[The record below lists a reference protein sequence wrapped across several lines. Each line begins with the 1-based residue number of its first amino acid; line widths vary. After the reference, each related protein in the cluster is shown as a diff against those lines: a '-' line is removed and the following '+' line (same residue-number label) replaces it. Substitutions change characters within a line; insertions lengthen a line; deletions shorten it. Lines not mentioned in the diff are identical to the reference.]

1 MRDAI
6 AIAFILITAGVYY
19 LLRRDVVGAFSLA
32 IVFLGAY
39 AVSLRPGV
47 GAPLLYA
54 FIGFFAGFV
63 VAIIIG
69 VETNATGWKA
79 AILWTLPFSGAF
91 IAISEGKRDNYRLWW
106 SLKP

>member
-6 AIAFILITAGVYY
+6 AIPLILITAGAYY
-19 LLRRDVVGAFSLA
+19 LLRGDVVGAFSLA
-32 IVFLGAY
+32 IIFLGAY
-39 AVSLRPGV
+39 AVSSRPRV

-54 FIGFFAGFV
+54 FIGFFAGFA

-79 AILWTLPFSGAF
+79 AVLWALPFSGAF
-91 IAISEGKRDNYRLWW
+91 IAICEGKRDNYMLWW
-106 SLKP
+106 SLRP